1 MCNVHPLGLIC
12 SRRESGGE
20 AGGGE
25 KKLLCEETRDCQ
37 RNVVMHAILSE
48 GSNGSPGLKHMKI
61 FGSTREPLLHPLF
74 TQEPAAAAPAPA
86 SRGAS
91 ARIFLNTR
99 CSMPAVYLNTL

>member
-1 MCNVHPLGLIC
+1 MFTPLVSFVAVGRAGG
-12 SRRESGGE
+12 RR
-20 AGGGE
+20 GGGE